1 VSIFGK
7 IANVGVAMKIEDS
20 IQLGKHIRERREALE
35 ISQGDLAGI
44 AGIDQANLSRLERG
58 VASGTLETYLR
69 LCKAL
74 GIDLIAVPRA

>member
-1 VSIFGK
+1 
-7 IANVGVAMKIEDS
+7 MKIENS

-58 VASGTLETYLR
+58 ATGATLETYLR

-74 GIDLIAVPRA
+74 GLDLVLVPRA